1 MVILLPM
8 QLIDRIAECS
18 QMVLQDILHIGR
30 RRQLTI
36 AGFCNDLQ
44 YFLLCRSVDIKSR
57 SGFIV
62 YRFEK

>member
-18 QMVLQDILHIGR
+18 QMVLQNILHIGR
-30 RRQLTI
+30 CCQLTI

-44 YFLLCRSVDIKSR
+44 YFLLRRSVDIKSC
-57 SGFIV
+57 SGFKV
-62 YRFEK
+62 YRLEK

>member
-8 QLIDRIAECS
+8 QLIDRAAECS
-18 QMVLQDILHIGR
+18 QVVLQDILHIGC

-44 YFLLCRSVDIKSR
+44 YFLLRRSVDIKSR

>member
-18 QMVLQDILHIGR
+18 QMVLQNILHIGR
-30 RRQLTI
+30 CCQLTI

-44 YFLLCRSVDIKSR
+44 YFLLRRSVDIKSC

-62 YRFEK
+62 YRFKK